1 MVFGPVPEA
10 VVVTVPEPVPELLP
24 EFGAAEELEDEP
36 DEFQLTLD
44 EPEELPLTLDE
55 LEELPLTAEELDDPD
70 ELPPAAGELDEPDEL
85 PPAADELDEPE
96 EPEGSPPAV
105 DELDEP
111 EELPLTA
118 VELEVLDEPAADP
131 EAVPEFP
138 ADGSPDGFEADELP
152 EDVVTGVVLME
163 STSPKLFP
171 GCVFEVICEFLA
183 TCLPRSISDA
193 PPSAEFPLALPWVLT
208 GVLFPS

>member
-1 MVFGPVPEA
+1 MVFGPVPEV

-24 EFGAAEELEDEP
+24 ESGAAEELEDEP
-36 DEFQLTLD
+36 DEFPLTLD

-55 LEELPLTAEELDDPD
+55 LEELPLT
-70 ELPPAAGELDEPDEL
+70 LDEPDEPDAP

-96 EPEGSPPAV
+96 EPEGSPLAV

-118 VELEVLDEPAADP
+118 VEPEVLDEPAADP